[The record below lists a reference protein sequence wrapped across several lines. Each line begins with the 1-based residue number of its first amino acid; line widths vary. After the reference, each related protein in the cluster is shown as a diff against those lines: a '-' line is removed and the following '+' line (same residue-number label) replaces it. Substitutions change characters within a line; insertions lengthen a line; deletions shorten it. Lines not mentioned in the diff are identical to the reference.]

1 MFSKDGLRCHLK
13 CRKQFFEENMGLS
26 KKVVCCFDSLVLYIF
41 LKQPC
46 IIFDTLLFIVHS
58 FDSEVM
64 PGRLHQT
71 KAKLESQSLKLQ
83 SLCLLQAMSSLTFR
97 QLQSVDSLWKVY
109 VTWQEHTVKCTIQI
123 STHNTAQS
131 FDQIG

>member
-1 MFSKDGLRCHLK
+1 MFSKDGLKCHLK
-13 CRKQFFEENMGLS
+13 RRKQFFEENMGLS

-97 QLQSVDSLWKVY
+97 QLQSVDSL
-109 VTWQEHTVKCTIQI
+109 
-123 STHNTAQS
+123 
-131 FDQIG
+131 